1 MPRFFSAYTERNRL
15 RKKEDEGMEWY
26 QLEIEAALGR
36 AKSSRQGLS
45 GAEAARRLT
54 ECGPN
59 RLAEQKQA
67 GLFQRFLQQM
77 ADPMIVVLL
86 AAAAVSG
93 GAAAVAGESF
103 ADVFIILAVVVING
117 VLGVYQEHKAEQAIQ
132 ALQKLTAAH
141 SRVLRGGR
149 SLEVASEE
157 LVPGDVVLLEAG
169 DAVPAD
175 GRLMECVSLRTEE
188 AALTGESLPVEK
200 NTRPAGANTPLAE
213 RRCMAYLGSTV
224 RYGRGKLLVTATGM
238 NTEMGRIAGALA
250 ETAQGKTPLQQT
262 LAGLSRT
269 LSALVLAI
277 CVFLFG
283 FSLWRSGSVDL
294 PVVLDTFLVAV
305 SLAVAAVPEGLAAV
319 VTIVLSVGVTRMS
332 RQGAVIRRLT
342 AVEALGCAQVI
353 CTDKTGTLT
362 QNRMEVQSCHGQQKP
377 LVTALALCT
386 DAELLPDGTAQGEAT
401 ECALVEYAARLGLRK
416 AALAAAQPRVAE
428 LPFDSER
435 KCMSTFH
442 KQGSGIIQ
450 YTKGAPDV
458 LLQKCTH
465 WMQDGQPRPLTQADR
480 SRILAENRRMAAQA
494 LRVLAA
500 ACRSWEKLPA
510 PLTPAAAENQLVFL
524 GLVGMLDPVRPQV
537 PGAVRAC
544 RSAGIRTVMITGDHP
559 DTAAA
564 IGRTLGLVSSA
575 SQVVTGAALDTMS
588 DEELRRRAP
597 EFSVYARV
605 QPQHKARI
613 VRAWQQR
620 GCVTAMTGDGVN
632 DAPAVKAADIGVG
645 MGVTGTDVTKNVAD
659 MVLADDNFATIAAA
673 VAEGRR
679 IYENIRKAIQFLLA
693 SNMSEVASIFLATL
707 LGIRLLEPVHL
718 LWINLITDCFPA
730 LALGME
736 QAEPGSMHRPPR
748 PRAQGIFAGGLGVDV
763 LWQGALV
770 TALTLGAYF
779 AGARLETGFWQA
791 AQSQLGVTMAF
802 LTMSMAEIFHSFNL
816 RSRRGSIFAQQ
827 GENPYLWAALA
838 GSLALTT
845 GVLFWPPAAAAFGF
859 ATLNLGQYGLS
870 LALALAVIP
879 AVEVVKWILG
889 GEKQG

>member
-1 MPRFFSAYTERNRL
+1 
-15 RKKEDEGMEWY
+15 MEWY

-36 AKSSRQGLS
+36 AKSSPQGLS
-45 GAEAARRLT
+45 GAEAARRLA
-54 ECGPN
+54 ENGPN

-103 ADVFIILAVVVING
+103 ADVFIILAVVIING

-132 ALQKLTAAH
+132 ALQKMTAAH

-149 SLEVASEE
+149 QLEVASEE

-175 GRLMECVSLRTEE
+175 GRLVECVSLRTEE

-200 NTRPAGANTPLAE
+200 NTRPTGANTPLAE

-283 FSLWRSGSVDL
+283 FSLWRNGSVDL
-294 PVVLDTFLVAV
+294 PTVLDTFLVAV

-362 QNRMEVQSCHGQQKP
+362 QNRMEVQRCYGPQK
-377 LVTALALCT
+377 LLATAMTLCT
-386 DAELLPDGTAQGEAT
+386 DAQLEPDGTAKGEAT
-401 ECALVEYAARLGLRK
+401 ECALVEYAARLGMRK
-416 AALAAAQPRVAE
+416 AALAASQPRVAE

-442 KQGSGIIQ
+442 KQKDGIIQ

-465 WMQDGQPRPLTQADR
+465 WLQDGQPRPLTQADR
-480 SRILAENRRMAAQA
+480 TRILAENRRMAAQA

-500 ACRSWEKLPA
+500 AYRAWDRLPA
-510 PLTPAAAENQLVFL
+510 PLTPAAAENQMVFL

-575 SQVVTGAALDTMS
+575 SQVVTGAALDAMS

-605 QPQHKARI
+605 RPQHKARI

-736 QAEPGSMHRPPR
+736 RAEPGSMHRLPR
-748 PRAQGIFAGGLGVDV
+748 PRGQSIFAEGLGVDV

-779 AGARLETGFWQA
+779 AGVRLETGVWQV
-791 AQSQLGVTMAF
+791 AQSGLGVTMAF

-816 RSRRGSIFAQQ
+816 RSRRGSIFEQQ

-845 GVLFWPPAAAAFGF
+845 GVLFFPPAAVAFGF
-859 ATLNLGQYGLS
+859 APLSMAQYGLS

-879 AVEVVKWILG
+879 AVELVKWMLG

>member
-1 MPRFFSAYTERNRL
+1 
-15 RKKEDEGMEWY
+15 MEWY
-26 QLEIEAALGR
+26 QLETEAALGR

-45 GAEAARRLT
+45 GTEAARRLT

-59 RLAEQKQA
+59 RLKEQKQA

-149 SLEVASEE
+149 PLEVASEE

-175 GRLMECVSLRTEE
+175 GRLLECVCLRTEE

-200 NTRPAGANTPLAE
+200 NTRPAAANTPLAE

-283 FSLWRSGSVDL
+283 FSLWRNGSVDL
-294 PVVLDTFLVAV
+294 PTVLDTFLVAV

-342 AVEALGCAQVI
+342 AVETLGCAQVI

-377 LVTALALCT
+377 LATALALCT

-442 KQGSGIIQ
+442 RQGGGIVQ

-500 ACRSWEKLPA
+500 ACRRWEKLPA

-575 SQVVTGAALDTMS
+575 GQVVTGAALDAMS

-748 PRAQGIFAGGLGVDV
+748 PRGQGIFAGGLGVDV

-779 AGARLETGFWQA
+779 AGTRLETGLWQV

-802 LTMSMAEIFHSFNL
+802 LTMSMAELFHSFNL
-816 RSRRGSIFAQQ
+816 RSRRGSIFNQQ

-845 GVLFWPPAAAAFGF
+845 GVLLWPPAAAAFGF
-859 ATLNLGQYGLS
+859 AALRPAQYGLS
-870 LALALAVIP
+870 LALAAAVIP
-879 AVEVVKWILG
+879 AVELVKWMLG

>member
-1 MPRFFSAYTERNRL
+1 
-15 RKKEDEGMEWY
+15 MEWY

-175 GRLMECVSLRTEE
+175 GRLVECVSLRTEE

-673 VAEGRR
+673 VDEGRR

-748 PRAQGIFAGGLGVDV
+748 PRGQGIFAGGLGVDV

-879 AVEVVKWILG
+879 VVEVVKWILG

>member
-1 MPRFFSAYTERNRL
+1 
-15 RKKEDEGMEWY
+15 MEWY

-175 GRLMECVSLRTEE
+175 GRLVECVSLRTEE

-416 AALAAAQPRVAE
+416 TALAAAQPRVAE

>member
-1 MPRFFSAYTERNRL
+1 
-15 RKKEDEGMEWY
+15 MEWY
-26 QLEIEAALGR
+26 QLETEAALGR

-59 RLAEQKQA
+59 RLKEQKQA

-103 ADVFIILAVVVING
+103 ADVFIILAVVFING

-149 SLEVASEE
+149 PLEVASEE
-157 LVPGDVVLLEAG
+157 LVPGDLVLLEAG

-175 GRLMECVSLRTEE
+175 GRLLECVSLRTEE

-200 NTRPAGANTPLAE
+200 NTRPAAANTPLAE

-377 LVTALALCT
+377 LATALALCT
-386 DAELLPDGTAQGEAT
+386 DAELEPDGTAQGEAT

-442 KQGSGIIQ
+442 KQGGGIVQ

-500 ACRSWEKLPA
+500 ACRRWEKLPA

-537 PGAVRAC
+537 PGAVRVC

-575 SQVVTGAALDTMS
+575 GQVVTGAALDAMS

-748 PRAQGIFAGGLGVDV
+748 PRGQGIFAGGLGVDV

-779 AGARLETGFWQA
+779 AGVRLETGLWQV
-791 AQSQLGVTMAF
+791 AQSQLGGTMAF
-802 LTMSMAEIFHSFNL
+802 LTMSMAELFHSFNL

-859 ATLNLGQYGLS
+859 AALRPAQYGLS
-870 LALALAVIP
+870 LALAAAVIP
-879 AVEVVKWILG
+879 AVELVKWMLG

>member
-1 MPRFFSAYTERNRL
+1 
-15 RKKEDEGMEWY
+15 MEWY

-132 ALQKLTAAH
+132 ALKKLTAAH

-175 GRLMECVSLRTEE
+175 GRLVECVSLRTEE

-362 QNRMEVQSCHGQQKP
+362 QNRMEVQSCHGQQKS

-537 PGAVRAC
+537 PGAVRTC

-748 PRAQGIFAGGLGVDV
+748 PRGQGIFAGGLGVDV

>member
-1 MPRFFSAYTERNRL
+1 
-15 RKKEDEGMEWY
+15 MEWY

-175 GRLMECVSLRTEE
+175 GRLVECVSLRTEE

-401 ECALVEYAARLGLRK
+401 ECALVEYAARLGQRK

-748 PRAQGIFAGGLGVDV
+748 PRGQGIFAGGLGVDV

>member
-1 MPRFFSAYTERNRL
+1 
-15 RKKEDEGMEWY
+15 MEWY

-175 GRLMECVSLRTEE
+175 GRLVECVSLRTEE

-748 PRAQGIFAGGLGVDV
+748 PRGQGIFAGGLGVDV

>member
-1 MPRFFSAYTERNRL
+1 
-15 RKKEDEGMEWY
+15 MEWY

-132 ALQKLTAAH
+132 ALQKLTAAR

-175 GRLMECVSLRTEE
+175 GRLVECVSLRTEE

-559 DTAAA
+559 DTASA

>member
-1 MPRFFSAYTERNRL
+1 
-15 RKKEDEGMEWY
+15 MEWY

-175 GRLMECVSLRTEE
+175 GRLVECVSLRTEE

-537 PGAVRAC
+537 PGAVRTC

-748 PRAQGIFAGGLGVDV
+748 PRGQGIFAGGLGVDV

>member
-1 MPRFFSAYTERNRL
+1 
-15 RKKEDEGMEWY
+15 MEWY

-175 GRLMECVSLRTEE
+175 GRLVECVSLRTEE

-748 PRAQGIFAGGLGVDV
+748 PRAQSIFAGGLGVDV

>member
-1 MPRFFSAYTERNRL
+1 
-15 RKKEDEGMEWY
+15 MEWY
-26 QLEIEAALGR
+26 QLETEAALGR

-45 GAEAARRLT
+45 GTEAARRLT

-59 RLAEQKQA
+59 RLKEQKQA

-149 SLEVASEE
+149 PLEVASEE

-175 GRLMECVSLRTEE
+175 GRLLECVSLRAEE

-200 NTRPAGANTPLAE
+200 NTRPAAANTPLAE

-377 LVTALALCT
+377 LATALALCT
-386 DAELLPDGTAQGEAT
+386 DAELEPDGTAQGEAT

-416 AALAAAQPRVAE
+416 AALAAAQPGW
-428 LPFDSER
+428 PS
-435 KCMSTFH
+435 C
-442 KQGSGIIQ
+442 
-450 YTKGAPDV
+450 
-458 LLQKCTH
+458 
-465 WMQDGQPRPLTQADR
+465 PLTA
-480 SRILAENRRMAAQA
+480 
-494 LRVLAA
+494 
-500 ACRSWEKLPA
+500 
-510 PLTPAAAENQLVFL
+510 
-524 GLVGMLDPVRPQV
+524 
-537 PGAVRAC
+537 
-544 RSAGIRTVMITGDHP
+544 
-559 DTAAA
+559 
-564 IGRTLGLVSSA
+564 SA
-575 SQVVTGAALDTMS
+575 SV
-588 DEELRRRAP
+588 
-597 EFSVYARV
+597 
-605 QPQHKARI
+605 
-613 VRAWQQR
+613 
-620 GCVTAMTGDGVN
+620 
-632 DAPAVKAADIGVG
+632 
-645 MGVTGTDVTKNVAD
+645 
-659 MVLADDNFATIAAA
+659 
-673 VAEGRR
+673 
-679 IYENIRKAIQFLLA
+679 
-693 SNMSEVASIFLATL
+693 
-707 LGIRLLEPVHL
+707 
-718 LWINLITDCFPA
+718 
-730 LALGME
+730 
-736 QAEPGSMHRPPR
+736 
-748 PRAQGIFAGGLGVDV
+748 
-763 LWQGALV
+763 
-770 TALTLGAYF
+770 
-779 AGARLETGFWQA
+779 
-791 AQSQLGVTMAF
+791 
-802 LTMSMAEIFHSFNL
+802 
-816 RSRRGSIFAQQ
+816 
-827 GENPYLWAALA
+827 
-838 GSLALTT
+838 
-845 GVLFWPPAAAAFGF
+845 
-859 ATLNLGQYGLS
+859 
-870 LALALAVIP
+870 
-879 AVEVVKWILG
+879 
-889 GEKQG
+889 

>member
-1 MPRFFSAYTERNRL
+1 
-15 RKKEDEGMEWY
+15 MEWY

-45 GAEAARRLT
+45 GTEAARRLT

-175 GRLMECVSLRTEE
+175 GRLVECVSLRTEE

-620 GCVTAMTGDGVN
+620 DCVTAMTGDGVN

>member
-1 MPRFFSAYTERNRL
+1 
-15 RKKEDEGMEWY
+15 MEWY
-26 QLEIEAALGR
+26 QLETEAALGR

-59 RLAEQKQA
+59 RLKEQKQA

-93 GAAAVAGESF
+93 GAAAVVGESF

-149 SLEVASEE
+149 PLEVASEE
-157 LVPGDVVLLEAG
+157 LVPGDLVLLEAG

-175 GRLMECVSLRTEE
+175 GRLLECVSLRTEE

-200 NTRPAGANTPLAE
+200 NTRPAAANTPLAE

-250 ETAQGKTPLQQT
+250 DTAQGKTPLQQT

-377 LVTALALCT
+377 LATALALCT
-386 DAELLPDGTAQGEAT
+386 DAELEPDGTAQGEAT

-442 KQGSGIIQ
+442 KQGGGIVQ

-500 ACRSWEKLPA
+500 ACRRWEKLPA

-537 PGAVRAC
+537 PGAVRVC

-575 SQVVTGAALDTMS
+575 GQVVTGAALDAMS

-748 PRAQGIFAGGLGVDV
+748 PRGQGIFAGGLGVDV

-779 AGARLETGFWQA
+779 AGVRLETGLWQV

-802 LTMSMAEIFHSFNL
+802 LTMSMAELFHSFNL

-827 GENPYLWAALA
+827 GENPYLWAALV

-859 ATLNLGQYGLS
+859 AALRPAQYGLS
-870 LALALAVIP
+870 LALAAAVIP
-879 AVEVVKWILG
+879 AVELVKWMLG

>member
-1 MPRFFSAYTERNRL
+1 
-15 RKKEDEGMEWY
+15 MEWY

-67 GLFQRFLQQM
+67 GLFQRLLQQM

-175 GRLMECVSLRTEE
+175 GRLVECVSLRTEE

-748 PRAQGIFAGGLGVDV
+748 PRGQGIFAGGLGVDV

>member
-1 MPRFFSAYTERNRL
+1 
-15 RKKEDEGMEWY
+15 MEWY

-132 ALQKLTAAH
+132 ALQKLTAAR

-175 GRLMECVSLRTEE
+175 GRLVECVSLRTEE

-748 PRAQGIFAGGLGVDV
+748 PRGQGIFAGGLGVDV

>member
-1 MPRFFSAYTERNRL
+1 
-15 RKKEDEGMEWY
+15 MEWY

-45 GAEAARRLT
+45 GTEAARRLT

-175 GRLMECVSLRTEE
+175 GRLVECVSLRTEE

-748 PRAQGIFAGGLGVDV
+748 PRGQGIFAGGLGVDV